1 MPQLSPRRSRLDI
14 SRDPGDANLHK
25 NANSVESIRN
35 GRRKRYCGDQR
46 RECKRAWI
54 VIIRLPTVERAR
66 PSGRSWPLLTMH
78 LSLLHS
84 FPLVPRPYPGHHH
97 LLHKKVDDIMMN
109 QPAKP
114 GTPHLR
120 GGEGCDP
127 SAVAM
132 DAARRVWKA
141 PVLTRRDGVPAG
153 GVNAAASDVTST
165 SPGYKVAS

>member
-25 NANSVESIRN
+25 NPNSVECIRN
-35 GRRKRYCGDQR
+35 GSRKRYRGDQR

-84 FPLVPRPYPGHHH
+84 FPLVPRPYPGHLH
-97 LLHKKVDDIMMN
+97 LQHKKVYVIMIN
-109 QPAKP
+109 QTAKP

-127 SAVAM
+127 SVVAM
-132 DAARRVWKA
+132 DAARLVWTA
-141 PVLTRRDGVPAG
+141 PVLKSRG
-153 GVNAAASDVTST
+153 GGPGGGTQAATFDETALPV
-165 SPGYKVAS
+165 YKVGS